1 MQFLQG
7 IVFILL
13 AETLALVL
21 ATEWMLHKMKDDRK
35 GGETHGRF
43 ES

>member
-7 IVFILL
+7 IVFVLL

-21 ATEWMLHKMKDDRK
+21 ATEWMLDKMKD
-35 GGETHGRF
+35 
-43 ES
+43 

>member
-21 ATEWMLHKMKDDRK
+21 ATEWMLDKMRD
-35 GGETHGRF
+35 
-43 ES
+43 